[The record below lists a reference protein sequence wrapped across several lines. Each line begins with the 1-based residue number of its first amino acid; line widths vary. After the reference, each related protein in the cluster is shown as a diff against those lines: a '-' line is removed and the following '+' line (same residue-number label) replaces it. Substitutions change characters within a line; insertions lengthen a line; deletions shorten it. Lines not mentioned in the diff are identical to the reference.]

1 MVATALFAALL
12 CTLSLSESV
21 SGLPAIVNIKDVAAS
36 AKSISDQYWIPTGS
50 GFYVPGQDQAQAASP
65 GRTTPAV
72 TLPSPSLIPIVAASS
87 TTPAPLTTLTS
98 LPSSHSSD
106 KVLRTLV
113 RRGDYAG
120 FSAALLAKRQSG
132 LDSLPPDFSPIDLY
146 MSMLESRIEAGH
158 SPTPY
163 LPAQRLRASAASAA
177 AASKASVSSSKAAAS
192 ASKSLAAAG
201 KTTTTK
207 KLTSTTATTKKA
219 KSTTTTKKAA
229 TTTAKTST
237 GSSAKP
243 TSTSSSSGQNLGLTN
258 GVTYWKEKTY
268 FYSLDSF
275 KQDVPKNARFSWG
288 DSEGGMNVE
297 VVGKG
302 VPASKWTGG
311 VQGDSKSALQV
322 AYPAGSRNPSAR
334 PIGGMG
340 FYTSKIDI
348 TQATNV
354 SFSYSVFFPVGF
366 DFVKGGKLPGLYG
379 GKTAC
384 SGGSAAE
391 DCFSMRLMFRTGGM
405 GELYLYAPREKQV
418 DSLCTLPPLSFC
430 NSVYGMSI
438 GRGSWTFKTGEWTD
452 IRQDIWLNT
461 PGKADGGFNIWING
475 KIALHSD
482 TVYYRNSI
490 AGLVSNGTSS
500 GDIATLINYDSIPD
514 DIIIPN
520 GGFKDYPAGNSST
533 SVSGGVVQPTF
544 VTKILNPSAP
554 AALLATTPPV
564 TYRFDNENRRQ
575 RRNVVELESKKEKRA
590 TIAKVPGFLGA
601 MAQTFFGGSSSDYNS
616 PVLQYSYF
624 RGFALRIN

>member
-1 MVATALFAALL
+1 MVATPLFAALL

-21 SGLPAIVNIKDVAAS
+21 AALPAIVNVKNAAAPAAS
-36 AKSISDQYWIPTGS
+36 TSDSYWTSTGS
-50 GFYVPGQDQAQAASP
+50 SFYVPGQDQAQAVSL

-72 TLPSPSLIPIVAASS
+72 TLPSPSLIPVVPASS
-87 TTPAPLTTLTS
+87 TSAPLTTLTS
-98 LPSSHSSD
+98 VPSSLSSD
-106 KVLRTLV
+106 KILRSLA
-113 RRGDYAG
+113 RRGDYEG

-132 LDSLPPDFSPIDLY
+132 LDSLPANFSPIDLY

-192 ASKSLAAAG
+192 ASKSLSAQG

-207 KLTSTTATTKKA
+207 KATSTTATTKKA
-219 KSTTTTKKAA
+219 TSTSTTKKA
-229 TTTAKTST
+229 TST
-237 GSSAKP
+237 PTNSSTTSSAKP
-243 TSTSSSSGQNLGLTN
+243 TSTSTNGQNLGLTD
-258 GVTYWKEKTY
+258 GVTYWKEKTN

-288 DSEGGMNVE
+288 DSAGGMNVE

-302 VPASKWTGG
+302 VPADKWTGG

-322 AYPAGSRNPSAR
+322 AYPAGSRNPSAL

-391 DCFSMRLMFRTGGM
+391 DCFSTRLMFRKGGM

-482 TVYYRNSI
+482 TVYYRNSVS
-490 AGLVSNGTSS
+490 GLVSNGTST

-514 DIIIPN
+514 DVVIPN
-520 GGFKDYPAGNSST
+520 GGFKDYPAGNSSAP
-533 SVSGGVVQPTF
+533 VSSGVFQPTF
-544 VTKILNPSAP
+544 VTKILNPTATSALP
-554 AALLATTPPV
+554 TTTPPV
-564 TYRFDNENRRQ
+564 PYRFDNENRRQ
-575 RRNVVELESKKEKRA
+575 RRNVVELEAKKEKRA
-590 TIAKVPGFLGA
+590 TVAKIPGFLGA
-601 MAQTFFGGSSSDYNS
+601 MAQTFFGGSTSDYNS

-624 RGFALRIN
+624 RGFGLRIN